1 MQTWMIRATLAAL
14 LVVLSTFPPAD
25 AGEPDKLCCIVI
37 SVDAKRGT
45 LRVRNQQTLDEAT
58 LEVRN
63 DREGVLTR
71 FYAGQQ
77 VSADAL
83 LEAVK
88 DMHEARLIGGKQTE

>member
-1 MQTWMIRATLAAL
+1 
-14 LVVLSTFPPAD
+14 
-25 AGEPDKLCCIVI
+25 
-37 SVDAKRGT
+37 
-45 LRVRNQQTLDEAT
+45 LDEAT